1 MLHFFLSLKSTLFFY
16 KLPQLLFVA
25 HHFPSHK
32 TVHKVKRMKKTWGNL
47 CAVMFRFGSWMT
59 KYQLILYHSVA
70 LSQKILGELTPANIE
85 LISFKDYFKILQ
97 WLRSIRKTIF
107 QTEIQDILTNKIL
120 LSSLWEQVLST
131 KCMYSLSDIWE
142 NRTNVEIEMVT
153 EH

>member
-1 MLHFFLSLKSTLFFY
+1 
-16 KLPQLLFVA
+16 
-25 HHFPSHK
+25 
-32 TVHKVKRMKKTWGNL
+32 
-47 CAVMFRFGSWMT
+47 MT

-97 WLRSIRKTIF
+97 WLRRIRKTIF

-131 KCMYSLSDIWE
+131 KCIYSLSDIWE